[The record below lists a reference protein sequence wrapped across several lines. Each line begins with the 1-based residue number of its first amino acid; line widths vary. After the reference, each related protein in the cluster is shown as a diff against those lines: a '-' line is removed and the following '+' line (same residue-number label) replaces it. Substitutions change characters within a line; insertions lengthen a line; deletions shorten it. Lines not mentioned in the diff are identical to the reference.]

1 MDYGNNAALWSHF
14 VYFQALFKSFNFRLQ
29 MLTSCKTYF
38 ADFAYIHLQ
47 DVELKKKARLLAN
60 NCVYEI
66 KYIIALKYIFQRVK
80 NFNGKNWFIIG
91 THIWN
96 ILHTFYDDICFVS
109 CFRSFH
115 LICYCKEEYYS
126 IFWKCAIF
134 TTYEILVKFQLI
146 IWEKGS
152 YSMKQINTR

>member
-1 MDYGNNAALWSHF
+1 MLKYEYVFQFLMEHPIRRIVYSEKQPKVHMESALRMITFHVLWGIVQMVQIFS
-14 VYFQALFKSFNFRLQ
+14 VPNSICMKSRKIITF
-29 MLTSCKTYF
+29 
-38 ADFAYIHLQ
+38 
-47 DVELKKKARLLAN
+47 
-60 NCVYEI
+60 
-66 KYIIALKYIFQRVK
+66 KYILSKSK
-80 NFNGKNWFIIG
+80 NANGKNWFIIG

-115 LICYCKEEYYS
+115 LICHCKEEYYS

-152 YSMKQINTR
+152 YSMKQINTH